1 MILGSRLF
9 RKAFFMRFLSPDA
22 LKSSPTWKT
31 MFHLVKDGLY
41 KDQVKLGRWRPGYK
55 YHSPTVQKSWPGTR
69 LPGQKSCDVTA
80 SSAVSHGTHHQ
91 AGVWGHKETSS
102 GRPAAIGRFPSCAAL
117 PLLERAAEAAALS
130 SAALWRLAVHIT
142 AWLMCGLKQFSE
154 EDGTLFSRKGMHTS
168 ESLTRN
174 ANTGRCL
181 WISPAR
187 WLF

>member
-1 MILGSRLF
+1 MQ
-9 RKAFFMRFLSPDA
+9 
-22 LKSSPTWKT
+22 KSSTSCIFVYMNYLAQRSNQARSPWRHFVRFVVVCHVKSLVRLSHVCLAC
-31 MFHLVKDGLY
+31 FHT
-41 KDQVKLGRWRPGYK
+41 
-55 YHSPTVQKSWPGTR
+55 PTVQKSWPGTR
-69 LPGQKSCDVTA
+69 LPEQKSCDVTA
-80 SSAVSHGTHHQ
+80 SSAVSHGTRRQ

-168 ESLTRN
+168 ESLTRH